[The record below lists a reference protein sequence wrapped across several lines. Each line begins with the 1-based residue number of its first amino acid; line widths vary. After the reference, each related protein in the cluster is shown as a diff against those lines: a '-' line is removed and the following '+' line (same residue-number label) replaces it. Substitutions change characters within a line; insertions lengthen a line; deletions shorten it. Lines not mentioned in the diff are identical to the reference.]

1 MKVLIVS
8 DTHGRDSG
16 LEKVVEKE
24 APFDML
30 VHCGDVEGRENF
42 IETLTEG
49 QICMVYGNNDF
60 YTNLPRE
67 AIIQIAGKRALVTH
81 GHYYG
86 IERGLERLVNTAK
99 QHDCQIVMFGHIH
112 TPLIE
117 EENGVLLINPG
128 SLALPRQDGH
138 QKSYAVLTTDGQGN
152 IHTEIKFL

>member
-16 LEKVVEKE
+16 IEEAVEKE

-30 VHCGDVEGRENF
+30 VHCGDVEGREIF
-42 IETLTEG
+42 IEALADG
-49 QICMVYGNNDF
+49 PCCMVYGNNDF

-67 AIIQIAGKRALVTH
+67 AIIEIAGKRVLVTH

-86 IERGLERLVNTAK
+86 IASGFEHLISAAK
-99 QHDCQIVMFGHIH
+99 CHGCEIVMFGHIH
-112 TPLIE
+112 TPVLK

-128 SLALPRQDGH
+128 SLALPRQSGH
-138 QKSYAVLTTDGQGN
+138 KKSYAVLTTDGRGN

>member
-16 LEKVVEKE
+16 LEKAVEKE

-30 VHCGDVEGRENF
+30 VHCGDVEGREIF
-42 IETLTEG
+42 IEALADGPTC
-49 QICMVYGNNDF
+49 IVAGNNDF
-60 YTNLPRE
+60 YTDLPRE
-67 AIIQIAGKRALVTH
+67 AIIQIAGKRVLVTH

-86 IERGLERLVNTAK
+86 IAYSLERLINAAK
-99 QHDCQIVMFGHIH
+99 QQDCQIVMFGHIH

-117 EENGVLLINPG
+117 EENGVLFINPG
-128 SLALPRQDGH
+128 SLALPRQNGH
-138 QKSYAVLTTDGQGN
+138 QKSYAVLTTDGRGN